1 MQFDFNLSMI
11 YARKNHEYFQQWCAL
26 MDPTGESEEQ
36 AGYLRVNVTC
46 LVNGDEM
53 AAHKVRVRVRVQGQG
68 YG

>member
-1 MQFDFNLSMI
+1 
-11 YARKNHEYFQQWCAL
+11 

-36 AGYLRVNVTC
+36 GGFLRLNVTC

-68 YG
+68 SG